1 MIDALGGLPNLAHL
15 LRSEAGAS
23 AAENH
28 RPENTPQDTPS
39 VQSLLGRFGPLPAGL
54 APLPVSAAERS
65 LESPALD
72 SARRGPLQNLDAQ
85 SFGRLS
91 AQRFEAA
98 ESSALSFEL
107 TTQDGDRITFQFEQL
122 DYQRYAEAG
131 GNSEA
136 VALTERAVTMS
147 VVGDLSSDELA
158 AIDQAIASVTDLAG
172 RFFGGDLSQPAAVL
186 AGLDIDAGQLAE
198 FSLNLTQTQSA
209 ELTRVF
215 EPAANRLSGIAARQ
229 PGVGELL
236 EQLGEGQ
243 RRFIDSLSQ
252 VLDAPSAVGLA
263 RGIVPELI
271 SPSVI

>member
-15 LRSEAGAS
+15 LRSETGAS
-23 AAENH
+23 ATENLRAE
-28 RPENTPQDTPS
+28 DTSSDVPS
-39 VQSLLGRFGPLPAGL
+39 IQSLLGRFGPLPAGL
-54 APLPVSAAERS
+54 APLPVSAVERT
-65 LESPALD
+65 LDSPAQD
-72 SARRGPLQNLDAQ
+72 IARRGPLQNLDAQ
-85 SFGRLS
+85 SFGRLT
-91 AQRFEAA
+91 AQQFAAA
-98 ESSALSFEL
+98 ERSALSFEL
-107 TTQDGDRITFQFEQL
+107 TTQDGGRVSFQFEQL

-131 GNSEA
+131 GNSESA
-136 VALTERAVTMS
+136 ALTERAVTLS
-147 VVGDLSSDELA
+147 VVGDLSPDELA

-198 FSLNLTQTQSA
+198 FSLNMTQTQSA

-215 EPAANRLSGIAARQ
+215 EPAASRLSGIAARQ

-243 RRFIDSLSQ
+243 RRFIDSLSE
-252 VLDAPSAVGLA
+252 VLDASSAVGFA